1 MSQAHHDSENAHAVN
16 PIKMTI
22 AVTVGAFGLIVAII
36 LLAQFAVGSHVIG
49 SAADQA
55 NTPEAV
61 AARIAPAAVLAV
73 GDPTKG
79 SPMAIPAVVPPA
91 AKANPPVTAAAS
103 GEGVYKGGCFACHDA
118 GVAGAPKI
126 GDKAAWATRAAQ
138 GTAVLYGHAIAGF
151 VGKAGAM
158 PAKGGNATLAD
169 ADVKAAVDFM
179 LARSK

>member
-1 MSQAHHDSENAHAVN
+1 MSHAHHDNENAQAAN

-49 SAADQA
+49 SAADTA
-55 NTPEAV
+55 NTPEAI
-61 AARIAPAAVLAV
+61 AKRIAPAVELAQ
-73 GDPTKG
+73 GDASK
-79 SPMAIPAVVPPA
+79 VPPV
-91 AKANPPVTAAAS
+91 PPVASLPAAAIAPALLG
-103 GEGVYKGGCFACHDA
+103 GEATYKSACFACHDT

-126 GDKAAWATRAAQ
+126 GDKAAWTPRAAQ
-138 GTAVLYGHAIAGF
+138 GKEVLYGHALAGF

-158 PAKGGNATLAD
+158 PAKGGN
-169 ADVKAAVDFM
+169 VDLM